1 MSMGNSTYAVSVARA
16 RRTRRQRI
24 GISISDGPSRL
35 SARSI
40 AAPTRVT
47 IVGPLRRNAHR
58 GRQRLKVDRRIGDVH
73 ADEPAGLRVGVAER
87 LGDVLQDAIA
97 AIVED
102 DEDRPRLVMRSAPQ
116 SLRRIHRPA
125 IADERGDPA
134 LRCQRGADGGGH
146 AAAEHAAAGEEVA
159 ARFGRHEI
167 LDAAEGRGGIVG
179 DDRVLRQ
186 RVERRKY
193 GGVGAER
200 RARAIRQNLLA
211 GRFPRLAPPRAAR
224 LEPRLDLVLVD

>member
-1 MSMGNSTYAVSVARA
+1 MNRRA
-16 RRTRRQRI
+16 
-24 GISISDGPSRL
+24 D
-35 SARSI
+35 
-40 AAPTRVT
+40 RVT

-58 GRQRLKVDRRIGDVH
+58 KPPAPESRSPDRRR
-73 ADEPAGLRVGVAER
+73 PSRQTAGLRVGVAER

-102 DEDRPRLVMRSAPQ
+102 DEDGPRLVMRSAPQ
-116 SLRRIHRPA
+116 SLWRIHRPA

-134 LRCQRGADGGGH
+134 LRCQRGANGGGH

-200 RARAIRQNLLA
+200 VRAFRQNVHARRFLAPRAGDRARRA
-211 GRFPRLAPPRAAR
+211 GPRPCSCPRVPPGVRR
-224 LEPRLDLVLVD
+224 PQ